1 MIRLPRDMTSDDV
14 TQWLSG
20 GIFLVRTKTDKELV
34 PVEWSGFRDGY
45 VQGVGFD
52 GRMHTAAHYNCYAVW
67 PELGSFNHPR
77 GYAVHISRRVARQY
91 RRTYNSRCVDVHVPW
106 GFRIAQAHGVSVRE
120 LSNGSLALPY
130 TGTFPAS
137 FDEAEQRIYDGAL
150 SVAVTRRLVVAGN
163 RSVDKRM
170 LYVDGVLAGS
180 VVGGELFPVTEQD
193 NVTLLHKLT
202 NGRYK
207 INADLI

>member
-77 GYAVHISRRVARQY
+77 GYAVHISRRV
-91 RRTYNSRCVDVHVPW
+91 
-106 GFRIAQAHGVSVRE
+106 
-120 LSNGSLALPY
+120 
-130 TGTFPAS
+130 
-137 FDEAEQRIYDGAL
+137 DEAVPADVQLPVRG
-150 SVAVTRRLVVAGN
+150 RP
-163 RSVDKRM
+163 RSV
-170 LYVDGVLAGS
+170 GVPHSTGARG
-180 VVGGELFPVTEQD
+180 VC
-193 NVTLLHKLT
+193 
-202 NGRYK
+202 
-207 INADLI
+207 A